1 MLRFN
6 QTTVNIHTN
15 LADMKATALN
25 MYNTFY
31 NIQSKGW
38 NLKGK
43 KKSLMGKKKKKV
55 DNVNVMFKNGRQRKT
70 SVISNK
76 ILAVW
81 KTEVA

>member
-43 KKSLMGKKKKKV
+43 KNLLWAKKKKKLT
-55 DNVNVMFKNGRQRKT
+55 M
-70 SVISNK
+70 
-76 ILAVW
+76 
-81 KTEVA
+81 